1 MTEQTET
8 NQTDQT
14 EPDRT
19 DCPRFTLD
27 VDMVGSVFGDD
38 PIHDGVFEL
47 ARILRT
53 VADRLE
59 AGDYHPGHTQTI
71 LEYNGNRVGGY
82 KIHPR

>member
-8 NQTDQT
+8 NQTNQT

-19 DCPRFTLD
+19 NCPRFTLD
-27 VDMVGSVFGDD
+27 VDMVGSVFGDE

-59 AGDYHPGHTQTI
+59 AGDYTPHDDNPI
-71 LEYNGNRVGGY
+71 REYNGNRVGRFTLDAG
-82 KIHPR
+82 

>member
-38 PIHDGVFEL
+38 PIHD
-47 ARILRT
+47 
-53 VADRLE
+53 
-59 AGDYHPGHTQTI
+59 
-71 LEYNGNRVGGY
+71 VGAA
-82 KIHPR
+82 